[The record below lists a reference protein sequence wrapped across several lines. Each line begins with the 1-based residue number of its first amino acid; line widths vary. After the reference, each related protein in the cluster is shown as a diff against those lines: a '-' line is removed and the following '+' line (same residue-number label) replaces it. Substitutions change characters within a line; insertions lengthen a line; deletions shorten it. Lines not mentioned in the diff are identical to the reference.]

1 MGMIRIKA
9 TLKVS
14 LIGIVSQWKVILLI
28 YAVFPLVLAI
38 GIGYFQKDIFLPQ
51 TVQDKIAINFIDQD
65 NSSFSKGLTALFQ
78 SDELKKLFKFT
89 DKADYVITIPKGYEA
104 NIMRLRSSTMKIEE
118 NHRSSSSNELILKSI
133 LNQYGNGITEAVTVS
148 NKTLALKI
156 KEKALITG
164 ALKQISSENALKPK
178 MLRGERILTSYE
190 NQAATLMTFMFFT
203 ILLGCVAAYHL
214 DKENGCFKR
223 LLSSPITRAAFFNLD
238 LLIFFVTS
246 FVYGAVYVLAFSVT
260 GLSFKGVNPINIF
273 AILVG
278 QSLLITSLSGLIIAF
293 LNKQNSNI
301 VIIIFMYS
309 QIIFGGGFIP
319 VKEISNE
326 VFTKLSTFAPGNILS
341 EAYKNCILFNSFR
354 NLVPYLLV
362 MLSLSIAIYIISIL
376 KVKIRWEE

>member
-133 LNQYGNGITEAVTVS
+133 LNQYGNGITEAVTVA
-148 NKTLALKI
+148 NKTQALKI
-156 KEKALITG
+156 KEKALVTV

-190 NQAATLMTFMFFT
+190 NQAVTLMTFMFFT

-223 LLSSPITRAAFFNLD
+223 LLSSPITKAAFFNLD